1 MATTIISILNL
12 KGGVGKTTTT
22 INLGK
27 ALALKKKKV
36 LLIDS
41 DPQANLT
48 EGLGISQPDRTLF
61 NAYKE
66 ESTVPIVKI
75 DKYLHIVP
83 SELNLAT
90 IEHEVEGNINRYYLL
105 KDGLKEVAE
114 KYQYIIIDCPPSI
127 GVYTINGITASTH
140 YLITAQ
146 AARYSIT
153 GLNSIKDLIDN
164 KIRQRLN
171 PEIQPL
177 GILITGLTKTIAA
190 DISIEE
196 IQDDYENELFE
207 SKIRQT
213 TKFVES
219 QLAGED
225 IFTYAPN
232 SKGAYDYEKLAKEVI
247 KRLKS

>member
-1 MATTIISILNL
+1 MTTVLSVLNL
-12 KGGVGKTTTT
+12 KGGVGKTTTC

-27 ALALKKKKV
+27 ALSLRKKRV

-48 EGLGISQPDRTLF
+48 EGLGIQQAERTLF
-61 NAYKE
+61 HTYKE
-66 ESTVPIVKI
+66 EGALPIVPLN
-75 DKYLHIVP
+75 DFLHVVP

-90 IEHEVEGNINRYYLL
+90 IEHEIEGNINRYYLL
-105 KDGLKEVAE
+105 KDSLQAAKAAYDFVL
-114 KYQYIIIDCPPSI
+114 IDCPPSL

-153 GLNSIKDLIDN
+153 GLRSIKDLIDH

-171 PEIQPL
+171 PDIRPL

-196 IQDDYENELFE
+196 IQSDYADELFTTR
-207 SKIRQT
+207 IRQA

-225 IFTYAPN
+225 IFTYAAGSN
-232 SKGAYDYEKLAKEVI
+232 AAKDYEALAKEI
-247 KRLKS
+247 LARLKKG

>member
-27 ALALKKKKV
+27 ALSLKKKKV

-48 EGLGISQPDRTLF
+48 EGLGISQPEETLF
-61 NAYKE
+61 DAYKE
-66 ESTVPIVKI
+66 ERTVPIIKL
-75 DKYLHIVP
+75 DKYLHVVP

-105 KDGLKEVAE
+105 KDALKDVIDN
-114 KYQYIIIDCPPSI
+114 YHYILIDCPPSI

-171 PEIQPL
+171 PEISPL

-190 DISIEE
+190 DVSIEE
-196 IQDDYENELFE
+196 IQEDYADELFE
-207 SKIRQT
+207 NRIRQT

-225 IFTYAPN
+225 IFTYASN
-232 SKGAYDYEKLAKEVI
+232 SKGASDYEKVAKEVI
-247 KRLKS
+247 KRLKA

>member
-1 MATTIISILNL
+1 MAATIISILNL

-27 ALALKKKKV
+27 ALSLKKKKV
-36 LLIDS
+36 LLVDS

-48 EGLGISQPDRTLF
+48 EGLGISQPEKTLF
-61 NAYKE
+61 DAYKLAIP
-66 ESTVPIVKI
+66 TPIVKI
-75 DKYLHIVP
+75 NKYLHVVP

-90 IEHEVEGNINRYYLL
+90 IEHEIEGNINRYYLL
-105 KDGLKEVAE
+105 KDALKDEAE
-114 KYQYIIIDCPPSI
+114 NYDYILIDCPPSI
-127 GVYTINGITASTH
+127 GVYTINGITTSTH

-171 PEIQPL
+171 PEIKPL

-196 IQDDYENELFE
+196 IQEDYAEELFK
-207 SKIRQT
+207 SKIRHT

-232 SKGAYDYEKLAKEVI
+232 SKGAADYENVAKEVI
-247 KRLKS
+247 KKLKE